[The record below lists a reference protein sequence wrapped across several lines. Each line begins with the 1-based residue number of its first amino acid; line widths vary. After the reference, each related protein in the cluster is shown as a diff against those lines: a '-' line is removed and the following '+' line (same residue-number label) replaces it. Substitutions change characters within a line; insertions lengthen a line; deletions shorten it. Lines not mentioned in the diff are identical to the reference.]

1 MKTKAAVDSKKPFF
15 TFPEIK
21 TNGEFSFGKL
31 TMQNFEQLYRMFESD
46 DNIFTDERFKS
57 HEGAKIYAEDRVRYA
72 ALSAKH
78 AGQDWFFY
86 WQNNIAGMHA
96 AFI

>member
-78 AGQDWFFY
+78 AGQDWFFLL
-86 WQNNIAGMHA
+86 AK
-96 AFI
+96 